1 MSKRTLTQISLL
13 ISIML
18 FYIARY
24 ILRELYFFNITGELE
39 FISLV
44 VIVIPWSIVISKLI
58 EKFILKNKI

>member
-24 ILRELYFFNITGELE
+24 ILRELYCFNITGELE